1 MSEERSKITLSLR
14 SGKRRKARPVISA
27 PRQISAPIPQDGSTG
42 GTAVGPGGLL
52 PLPEAPRLRP
62 SAAGGKVRFHDTA
75 AGETC
80 LELAANFWLCRPLI

>member
-42 GTAVGPGGLL
+42 GTTAGPGGLV
-52 PLPEAPRLRP
+52 PLPEAPRPRP
-62 SAAGGKVRFHDTA
+62 VAAGGKVRYHDTTA
-75 AGETC
+75 KELC
-80 LELAANFWLCRPLI
+80 LEPGD